1 MGRTLTGST
10 SNIESLGRKDIMS
23 FIEMNYKAPRMVL
36 TSVGGQVDLEKL
48 AETAERN
55 LGGMK
60 NLTERNVDSE
70 YYPKHFT
77 ELSGQ
82 SKDGVGYQQNPQQ
95 LLQQQDLLP
104 LGSLRWR
111 SSTEMTIC
119 HLLMWQWVSTA
130 ARTIVQ
136 T

>member
-1 MGRTLTGST
+1 MG
-10 SNIESLGRKDIMS
+10 
-23 FIEMNYKAPRMVL
+23 
-36 TSVGGQVDLEKL
+36 

-55 LGGMK
+55 LGGIK

-95 LLQQQDLLP
+95 LLVQQSRQNSPYALSRGD
-104 LGSLRWR
+104 GSARQVTRGPGTGPEHNGR
-111 SSTEMTIC
+111 SSPEPPG
-119 HLLMWQWVSTA
+119 
-130 ARTIVQ
+130 RTVLYRTLCPFLQ
-136 T
+136 